1 MKTTL
6 IITLFLITS
15 ISFAQAKESKEL
27 KKQVAFK
34 TKTIKKKEQK
44 AAVYLKFDDIK
55 GEATTTSKTKNVKKP
70 VRIQSN
76 SKRWWVNK
84 KMKENTLTTN
94 ANKKRRRV
102 EVLKSNKQGDPNKN

>member
-15 ISFAQAKESKEL
+15 ISFAQVKEKNEL

-34 TKTIKKKEQK
+34 TKTIKKKERK
-44 AAVYLKFDDIK
+44 AFGYIKFDDVK
-55 GEATTTSKTKNVKKP
+55 GEVTSTSIKRVIINPIRKNP
-70 VRIQSN
+70 N
-76 SKRWWVNK
+76 LKRWWVNK
-84 KMKENTLTTN
+84 KMKESSLTTTTS
-94 ANKKRRRV
+94 KKRRRV

>member
-44 AAVYLKFDDIK
+44 AAVYLKFDDVK
-55 GEATTTSKTKNVKKP
+55 GEVTTASIKRVITNPIRKKT
-70 VRIQSN
+70 N

-84 KMKENTLTTN
+84 KMKESSLTTN
-94 ANKKRRRV
+94 TSKKRRRV